1 MEEEYNDHFWLN
13 LILIFYIGL
22 GSFGT
27 FLINIFEIDNELEF
41 PLGLII
47 FLTGLT
53 FPIVGIST
61 VLAFKERK
69 ADAVYL
75 ASLYLIYNAF
85 SSLIQLEFLPV
96 IISIACFLY
105 FHTSGL
111 IEYLYPYEIWR
122 IDKRF
127 YILTGVVVIGI
138 IGQLAILY
146 W

>member
-1 MEEEYNDHFWLN
+1 MEEEYKDQFWLN

-22 GSFGT
+22 GSIGT
-27 FLINIFEIDNELEF
+27 FLINIFEIDNETGF
-41 PLGLII
+41 PLELII
-47 FLTGLT
+47 FLTAVT

-61 VLAFKERK
+61 ILAFKERK

-75 ASLYLIYNAF
+75 ASLYLVYNAF
-85 SSLIQLEFLPV
+85 STLIQLEFLSV
-96 IISIACFLY
+96 VISIACFLY

-111 IEYLYPYEIWR
+111 IEYLYPYEIWK

-127 YILTGVVVIGI
+127 YILTGVVVMGI
-138 IGQLAILY
+138 IGQLTIMY